1 MTTYGRPDGPVF
13 TGRRWTI
20 TGPSSANRASGTWVR
35 SWEATT
41 RRLGV
46 PNGWPRRQNT
56 GVKMGQ
62 NWGSSTSPHRRPHAI
77 PGRVWGSSRPRRM
90 VAPPSRL
97 ETRTQLAP
105 TDIFS
110 YTQKPAP
117 RRRPRRPGV
126 RRSMGNTPCKSVQVR
141 WSCSDVRLDGPN
153 CVFPQTR
160 LAPRPAV
167 RHSQAARSGL
177 P

>member
-20 TGPSSANRASGTWVR
+20 TGPSSANCASGTRVR

-46 PNGWPRRQNT
+46 PNGCSRRQNT

-77 PGRVWGSSRPRRM
+77 PVRVWDSHRAKRM
-90 VAPPSRL
+90 IAPPSRL
-97 ETRTQLAP
+97 ETRTQSAP
-105 TDIFS
+105 TDFFP
-110 YTQKPAP
+110 YAHKPAP
-117 RRRPRRPGV
+117 RRKPRRPGV
-126 RRSMGNTPCKSVQVR
+126 RRSMGNAPCKKLQVKR
-141 WSCSDVRLDGPN
+141 SCSDVRLDGPN
-153 CVFPQTR
+153 CVFPQSR

-167 RHSQAARSGL
+167 RHSQAARCGL